1 MFTNYIMNTKT
12 FIGATQADL
21 GGEQSSIQSNS
32 VLSLLNES
40 KLHAL
45 ETCIFLSYISLK
57 VKMCLY

>member
-12 FIGATQADL
+12 FTGATLADL
-21 GGEQSSIQSNS
+21 GGEQRSIQSNS

-45 ETCIFLSYISLK
+45 ETCIFLGYISLK